1 MLNVEKAV
9 LDNSAEGVSEAGDKD
24 LFSEQMDGEILSGPH
39 AADDS
44 CAYEAVILF
53 HPSGDPFHFLDIQI
67 EVSEYVIQSK
77 D

>member
-1 MLNVEKAV
+1 
-9 LDNSAEGVSEAGDKD
+9 
-24 LFSEQMDGEILSGPH
+24 MDGEILSGQH

-44 CAYEAVILF
+44 RAYEVVIRF